1 MNEEK
6 EFRFLQL
13 LFENEKERDQ
23 YYGMEL
29 KKEAPDYLDFDKI
42 VYRNKGIHPT
52 GKRHLG
58 RKEKL
63 PTI

>member
-6 EFRFLQL
+6 QFRFLQL

-29 KKEAPDYLDFDKI
+29 KKEAPDYLDFD
-42 VYRNKGIHPT
+42 NFTLGIC
-52 GKRHLG
+52 RALWWS
-58 RKEKL
+58 EKTSYPEL
-63 PTI
+63 SN